1 VGLEPFLEAG
11 EGTALAEA
19 CGGGLEVRVGVEGM
33 ALALAL
39 LGEGAV
45 AMLAAAMAAAK
56 EELGGE
62 AKGMAKDITGGEGG
76 ALKAAIEWGANK
88 VGEGTFGGV
97 VPRECL
103 LELRLL
109 QGGVAL
115 RWAGV
120 PAGVSSSIGE
130 APEGGGAA
138 TTAAYDPGA
147 EVCGIPES
155 S

>member
-1 VGLEPFLEAG
+1 VGLAPFLEAG
-11 EGTALAEA
+11 EGMALAEA

-33 ALALAL
+33 ALPLAL

-45 AMLAAAMAAAK
+45 AMLVAAMAAAK

-62 AKGMAKDITGGEGG
+62 AKGMAKDKTGGEGG
-76 ALKAAIEWGANK
+76 APEAAIEGGANNI
-88 VGEGTFGGV
+88 GEGTFGGV

-103 LELRLL
+103 LELWLL
-109 QGGVAL
+109 WGGVAL

-120 PAGVSSSIGE
+120 PAGVSLSIGE

-138 TTAAYDPGA
+138 TTVAYDLGA

>member
-11 EGTALAEA
+11 EGMALAEA

-62 AKGMAKDITGGEGG
+62 AKGMAKDITGGEG
-76 ALKAAIEWGANK
+76 EH
-88 VGEGTFGGV
+88 
-97 VPRECL
+97 PR
-103 LELRLL
+103 L
-109 QGGVAL
+109 Q
-115 RWAGV
+115 
-120 PAGVSSSIGE
+120 
-130 APEGGGAA
+130 
-138 TTAAYDPGA
+138 
-147 EVCGIPES
+147 
-155 S
+155 